1 MTRGFIRAE
10 GDRAQGIQP
19 RWFSAPLSIG
29 SLALGALALALGCAQ
44 DPRSSVLPESAAE
57 GARAADPSGAAANG
71 SSDDAEPGV
80 SGNTAGGSLAPGASS
95 SEEGVKPELPLTGG
109 DDGAGAA
116 AAGGSSAPDAGV
128 ATLDAGTVSGPPD
141 LALPAGVTSRFPSA
155 GATGVC
161 TDVPLRLSFAQPVTI
176 GNQGRIRI
184 FASANPSTPVD
195 SIDLGAASY
204 TDSIAGRATNLV
216 RPVFLDGQDAVLYFH
231 RGKLAPNTS
240 YYVSIDAG
248 AFVDGSGK
256 AIAPLTDTSW
266 SFTTGSAA
274 AFSTSMVVDREGGGF
289 CTLQSALDAVP
300 ANNQA
305 NVTIELRNGTY
316 HEIGYLQRKSNVT
329 LHGEDRDLTVIAYP
343 NNDKLN
349 PGTASRALLTA
360 LDSNGFVVDNLTI
373 FNTTPQGGSQAEALR
388 VRGQRSILR
397 NGNFK
402 SLQDTL
408 LLEGLVY
415 VADSYVEGN
424 VDFVWGVGTAYFE
437 RSEIKIVGRSGV
449 IVQARNGLDTQGYF
463 FIDSKL
469 TSDPN
474 ITGSTLARID
484 VTEYPGSQVAYINC
498 QLGPQI
504 SPQGWTVTPAG
515 TTATGSLRFWEFG
528 STDLDGNPIDVSK
541 RHPASRQLGPAEA
554 ASLRNGSAVLG
565 GWDPTQSP

>member
-1 MTRGFIRAE
+1 MTRGFIRA
-10 GDRAQGIQP
+10 GRDRAQRVQP
-19 RWFSAPLSIG
+19 HWFGGPLSVG
-29 SLALGALALALGCAQ
+29 SLALGALVMALGCAQ
-44 DPRSSVLPESAAE
+44 DSRSSVLPESAAE

-71 SSDDAEPGV
+71 SSDGAEPGV
-80 SGNTAGGSLAPGASS
+80 PGDTAGGSWAAGASS
-95 SEEGVKPELPLTGG
+95 SEDGAKPGLPLAGA
-109 DDGAGAA
+109 DDGTGASST
-116 AAGGSSAPDAGV
+116 GGSSVPDAGSG
-128 ATLDAGTVSGPPD
+128 TRDAGTVSGPPD
-141 LALPAGVTSRFPSA
+141 VSLPAGVTSRFPSA

-176 GNQGRIRI
+176 GNKGAIRI
-184 FASANPSTPVD
+184 FASAQPNTPVD
-195 SIDLGAASY
+195 SIDLAAASY
-204 TDSIAGRATNLV
+204 TDTIAGRATNLV

-231 RGKLAPNTS
+231 RGKLAPQTS
-240 YYVSIDAG
+240 YYVTIDSG
-248 AFVDGSGK
+248 AFVDGSGQ
-256 AIAPLTDTSW
+256 AIAPLSDSSW
-266 SFTTGSAA
+266 SFTTGAA
-274 AFSTSMVVDREGGGF
+274 PAFATSMVVDREGGGF

-305 NVTIELRNGTY
+305 NVTIELRKGTY

-329 LHGEDRDLTVIAYP
+329 LHGEDRNLSVIAYP
-343 NNDKLN
+343 NNDNLN

-373 FNTTPQGGSQAEALR
+373 YNTTPQGGSQAEALR
-388 VRGQRSILR
+388 VRGDRSILR

-449 IVQARNGLDTQGYF
+449 IVQARNGVDGQGYF

-498 QLGPQI
+498 QMGPQI
-504 SPQGWTVTPAG
+504 SPQGWTITPAG
-515 TTATGSLRFWEFG
+515 TSATGSLRFWEFG
-528 STDLDGNPIDVSK
+528 STDLQGNPIDVSQ

-554 ASLRNGSAVLG
+554 ASLRNRSAVLG
-565 GWDPTQSP
+565 GWDPTQPP